1 VTLQRRADGRVDV
14 AVKVPP
20 FARAQDLEAGQDTYG
35 LPKPE
40 RVKSATGRDGRTQ
53 RELTATVPAELD
65 TVLKFYRR
73 ELAKRSWQEEAH
85 GAVVKPGEVVLNFS
99 SADSNAVLKLGYQH
113 DLTTVSLVQQL
124 PDAVAAA
131 RAKAQQEA
139 EDKVRR
145 QAEEWLRGPPVVLAA
160 MTAPTNSPIP
170 VPETAEKPSFDNAA
184 GDLKFKSRSS
194 VREIA
199 AFYRS
204 ALKPLGFKEAP
215 TVIDGD
221 SMVELDFS
229 RQGKRLFVTIHRLGG
244 LTDVRGYG
252 PGLVAL
258 AAEQP
263 PQAPRPAARPAQQ
276 AFEELEADDTD
287 GLPVPKKHVLS
298 IGGRSTFQNDRE
310 ATVPASLESVL
321 AFYRR
326 ELTKLGW
333 REEAKGAIVEPQRA
347 ALSFTTPDGPG
358 TLMLG
363 RQDGK
368 TTVKLSQRKPAEAAK
383 HGVIAKPGMGLI
395 LIGSAVETVA
405 TVTIDRKTIKVAP
418 GVGQKSTDGPRLD
431 LRPGTYKA
439 SVKIAGQ
446 PAFSEEVKVGAGQT
460 WGLLIG
466 PGGILPLQVY

>member
-1 VTLQRRADGRVDV
+1 
-14 AVKVPP
+14 
-20 FARAQDLEAGQDTYG
+20 
-35 LPKPE
+35 
-40 RVKSATGRDGRTQ
+40 
-53 RELTATVPAELD
+53 
-65 TVLKFYRR
+65 
-73 ELAKRSWQEEAH
+73 
-85 GAVVKPGEVVLNFS
+85 
-99 SADSNAVLKLGYQH
+99 
-113 DLTTVSLVQQL
+113 
-124 PDAVAAA
+124 
-131 RAKAQQEA
+131 
-139 EDKVRR
+139 
-145 QAEEWLRGPPVVLAA
+145 
-160 MTAPTNSPIP
+160 
-170 VPETAEKPSFDNAA
+170 
-184 GDLKFKSRSS
+184 
-194 VREIA
+194 
-199 AFYRS
+199 
-204 ALKPLGFKEAP
+204 
-215 TVIDGD
+215 
-221 SMVELDFS
+221 
-229 RQGKRLFVTIHRLGG
+229 
-244 LTDVRGYG
+244 
-252 PGLVAL
+252 
-258 AAEQP
+258 
-263 PQAPRPAARPAQQ
+263 
-276 AFEELEADDTD
+276 
-287 GLPVPKKHVLS
+287 VPKKHVLS

-446 PAFSEEVKVGAGQT
+446 PAFSEEVKVGAGT